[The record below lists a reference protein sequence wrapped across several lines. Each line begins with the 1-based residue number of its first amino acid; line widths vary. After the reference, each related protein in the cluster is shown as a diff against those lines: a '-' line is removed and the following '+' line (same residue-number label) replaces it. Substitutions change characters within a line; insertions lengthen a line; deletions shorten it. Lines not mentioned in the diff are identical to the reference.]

1 MKLSRFLLIM
11 GMVTLFSLLYVYQ
24 QTEIMRFAYVGQ
36 KRVTVFDDLLD
47 KNSVLRY
54 NINKSA
60 SLVHIG
66 GLILNRTDLQMPD
79 NFQLVRLAPLK
90 QNLKVNAQAFNNKEN
105 VISRLFGIKRQAE
118 ARTVNP

>member
-1 MKLSRFLLIM
+1 M
-11 GMVTLFSLLYVYQ
+11 GIVTLFSLVYVYQ
-24 QTEIMRFAYVGQ
+24 QTEILHLAYIGQ
-36 KRVTVFDDLLD
+36 KRVTAFDDLLD

-60 SLVHIG
+60 SLVQIG
-66 GLILNRTDLQMPD
+66 GRISECADFQMPD

-90 QNLKVNAQAFNNKEN
+90 QNLRVNVQAFNKESML
-105 VISRLFGIKRQAE
+105 SRLFGIKRQAE